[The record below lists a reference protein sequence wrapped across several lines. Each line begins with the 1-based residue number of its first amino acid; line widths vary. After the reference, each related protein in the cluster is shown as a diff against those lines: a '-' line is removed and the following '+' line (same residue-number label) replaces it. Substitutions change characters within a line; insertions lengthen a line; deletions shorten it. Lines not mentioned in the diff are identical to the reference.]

1 MMTIFSTDSPLL
13 KVWTKVSFSYIC
25 QMSQI
30 VDILPL
36 LAATRKAS
44 TQLAS
49 ATSNT
54 KIAVLNRLAELLIE
68 QRDTI
73 ISENAKDLANMDS
86 QNPMRDRLLLTEARI
101 EALAASLHDVA
112 ALPDP
117 SGQVL
122 IDKLLS
128 NGLHLQKMAVP
139 LGVVGVIYESR
150 PNVTIDVAA
159 LCIRSGNAAILR
171 GGTDAWFTNQVLV
184 SLIHQALASQQLS
197 TDLVRLL
204 PTDRAHVTT
213 LLQATKYIDVIIP
226 RGSDALIQRVRRE
239 SLVPTIETG
248 AGVCHTYVAERA
260 NLEMAVPIVV
270 NAKVSRPSV
279 CNSLDTVIVHRTQLI
294 AFVQKIATD
303 FIQYKVQIFAD
314 LAAFDALSDI
324 QYPYL
329 HRADTADFGREF
341 LDFACSMK
349 VVDDLAEALNHIDQF
364 SSRHSEA
371 IVTEDAA
378 EAQLFLQ
385 AVDAAAVYWNAS
397 TRFTDGGV
405 FDLGAE
411 IGISTQKLHARGP
424 FALEK
429 LVTEKWVIQGSGQI
443 R

>member
-1 MMTIFSTDSPLL
+1 
-13 KVWTKVSFSYIC
+13 V
-25 QMSQI
+25 
-30 VDILPL
+30 
-36 LAATRKAS
+36 
-44 TQLAS
+44 
-49 ATSNT
+49 
-54 KIAVLNRLAELLIE
+54 
-68 QRDTI
+68 
-73 ISENAKDLANMDS
+73 
-86 QNPMRDRLLLTEARI
+86 
-101 EALAASLHDVA
+101 
-112 ALPDP
+112 
-117 SGQVL
+117 
-122 IDKLLS
+122 LS
-128 NGLHLQKMAVP
+128 NGLQLQKIAVP

-159 LCIRSGNAAILR
+159 LCIRSGNAAVLR

-184 SLIHQALASQQLS
+184 RFIHQALETHGLS

-213 LLQATKYIDVIIP
+213 LLQATKFIDVIIP

-248 AGVCHTYVAERA
+248 AGVCHTYVAA
-260 NLEMAVPIVV
+260 SASLEMAVPIVV

-279 CNSLDTVIVHRTQLI
+279 CNSLDTVIVHRSQLS
-294 AFVQKIATD
+294 AFVEKISPD
-303 FIQYKVQIFAD
+303 FISHNVQIFAD
-314 LAAFDALSDI
+314 DTAFDALNKI
-324 QYPYL
+324 QYPFL
-329 HRADTADFGREF
+329 HVAEAADFGREF

-349 VVDDLAEALNHIDQF
+349 VVDDLAEALNHIDQY

-371 IVTEDAA
+371 IVTEEEA

>member
-1 MMTIFSTDSPLL
+1 
-13 KVWTKVSFSYIC
+13 
-25 QMSQI
+25 MSKI

-44 TQLAS
+44 TQLALADAS
-49 ATSNT
+49 T
-54 KIAVLNRLAELLIE
+54 KIAVLHTLAEKLLE
-68 QRDTI
+68 QQAKVI
-73 ISENAKDLANMDS
+73 AENAKDLAKMDP
-86 QNPMRDRLLLTEARI
+86 QNPMRDRLLLTEDRI
-101 EALAASLHDVA
+101 AALASSLHDVA

-122 IDKLLS
+122 LEKVLS
-128 NGLHLQKMAVP
+128 NGLHLQKIAVP

-159 LCIRSGNAAILR
+159 LCIRSGNAAVLR

-184 SLIHQALASQQLS
+184 ELIHQALRANNLP
-197 TDLVRLL
+197 TELVRLL

-248 AGVCHTYVAERA
+248 AGVCHTYVAESA
-260 NLEMAVPIVV
+260 DLDMAVPIVV

-279 CNSLDTVIVHRTQLI
+279 CNSLDTVIVHRSHL
-294 AFVQKIATD
+294 AEFVQKIAFD
-303 FIQYKVQIFAD
+303 FIQYHVQIFAD
-314 LAAFDALSDI
+314 ADAYIALKAID
-324 QYPYL
+324 YPYL
-329 HRADTADFGREF
+329 QAAEPADFGREF

-349 VVDDLAEALNHIDQF
+349 VVDDLAEVLNHIDQY

-371 IVTEDAA
+371 IVSTDAA

-429 LVTEKWVIQGSGQI
+429 LVTEKWVIQGTGQI

>member
-1 MMTIFSTDSPLL
+1 MA
-13 KVWTKVSFSYIC
+13 
-25 QMSQI
+25 QI

-36 LAATRKAS
+36 LASTRKAS

-49 ATSNT
+49 ADARV
-54 KIAVLNRLAELLIE
+54 KIAVLHRLAELLNE
-68 QRDTI
+68 QLATI
-73 ISENAKDLANMDS
+73 IAENAKDLANLDP

-101 EALAASLHDVA
+101 EALASSLHDVA

-117 SGQVL
+117 SGQIL
-122 IDKLLS
+122 IDKVLS
-128 NGLHLQKMAVP
+128 NGLHLQKIAVP

-159 LCIRSGNAAILR
+159 LCIRSGNAAVLR

-184 SLIHQALASQQLS
+184 GLIHQALASQQLS

-248 AGVCHTYVAERA
+248 AGVCHTYVAASA
-260 NLEMAVPIVV
+260 NLAMAIPIVV

-279 CNSLDTVIVHRTQLI
+279 CNSLDTVIVHRSQLST
-294 AFVQKIATD
+294 FVENISPD
-303 FIQYKVQIFAD
+303 FISYKVQIFAD
-314 LAAFDALSDI
+314 AAAFDALHKI
-324 QYPYL
+324 QYPFL
-329 HRADTADFGREF
+329 LSAETDDFGREF

-349 VVDDLAEALNHIDQF
+349 VVDDLAEALNHIDQY

-371 IVTEDAA
+371 IVTEDEG
-378 EAQLFLQ
+378 EAQIFLQ

-429 LVTEKWVIQGSGQI
+429 LVTEKWVIKGSGQI